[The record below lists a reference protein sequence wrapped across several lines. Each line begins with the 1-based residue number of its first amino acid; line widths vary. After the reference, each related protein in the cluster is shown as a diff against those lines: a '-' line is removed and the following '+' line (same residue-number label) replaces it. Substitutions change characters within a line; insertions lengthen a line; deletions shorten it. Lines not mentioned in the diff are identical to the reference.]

1 MNGFT
6 RVMLAP
12 PPVPEPTTLLL
23 VLAGVTILAVGKRRS
38 VGRAGDEQQH
48 RLAPA
53 RYSLPMSSSAVRRR
67 KSRFCWSVDFG
78 PSVK

>member
-1 MNGFT
+1 
-6 RVMLAP
+6 MLDP

-38 VGRAGDEQQH
+38 VGRTGDEQQH

-53 RYSLPMSSSAVRRR
+53 RYTLPMSSSAVRRR